1 VAENFTYPKPF
12 AKVGHKTA
20 KGGIYLTLPNFCGK
34 SPYFCKKVRL
44 MAYIKY
50 IQDEDHY
57 SEVIE
62 KVASVKN
69 SLWIGTADIK
79 GLHVKVGN
87 SSEPFLSVLADLLKR
102 GVDVRLIHAKEPG
115 PIFREE
121 FDKYPILAKRLE
133 RALCPRVHFKMMIF
147 DLDEVYIGSANL
159 TGAGIGMKSAKTR
172 NFEAGI
178 LTTEPELVEK
188 AIQQFDD
195 VWMGSFC
202 KECKR
207 KDFCPD
213 PIV

>member
-1 VAENFTYPKPF
+1 MD
-12 AKVGHKTA
+12 
-20 KGGIYLTLPNFCGK
+20 
-34 SPYFCKKVRL
+34 

-57 SEVIE
+57 TKVIE
-62 KVASVKN
+62 KAALVKK

-79 GLHVKVGN
+79 DLHVKAGN
-87 SSEPFLSVLADLLKR
+87 SSEPFLGVLAELLKR
-102 GVDVRLIHAKEPG
+102 GVEVRLIHAKEPG

-147 DLDEVYIGSANL
+147 DLDEVYVGSANL
-159 TGAGIGMKSAKTR
+159 TGAGIGMKSPKTR

-178 LTTEPELVEK
+178 MTDDPVLVGS
-188 AIQQFDD
+188 AIDHFDS
-195 VWMGSFC
+195 VWAGFRCKDCSRRKFC
-202 KECKR
+202 G
-207 KDFCPD
+207 D